1 MKCFNMF
8 FVCLAAISIMLLGS
22 CSSDSSTNPP
32 ANTTDYGFTC
42 TLNGGGY
49 TNQAIKITPGSG
61 SVYSVADDQTAV
73 TCTNAATE
81 VGVVSFKGNKTG
93 TYKIEAGDD
102 KNLVMMT
109 IGAVGTGVYIEIISG
124 TINVT
129 SYGAVGGDVIGT
141 FSGQGEIA
149 SNGNA
154 VQITN
159 GTFKAKR
166 AL

>member
-1 MKCFNMF
+1 
-8 FVCLAAISIMLLGS
+8 MLLGS

-61 SVYSVADDQTAV
+61 SVYSVDDNQTAI
-73 TCTNAATE
+73 TCTNAATQ

-93 TYKIEAGDD
+93 TFQVTADD
-102 KNLVMMT
+102 DDNLVMMT
-109 IGAVGTGVYIEIISG
+109 LGVGVYIEIISG

-141 FSGQGEIA
+141 FTGQGEIA
-149 SNGNA
+149 NGGQT
-154 VQITN
+154 VQVTN

-166 AL
+166 AV